1 MLFRVIAM
9 SRDLDAVILRRIKQ
23 FRGAWR
29 RTEVFN
35 IEARQRERVDGKR
48 YDAALLYALCKL
60 RDQPSEEEILKM
72 SPLELKQTLAGP
84 RCSPWAC
91 ILALHELGAFDS
103 SHARIQEGGEE
114 EQLDEYY
121 YDSD

>member
-1 MLFRVIAM
+1 
-9 SRDLDAVILRRIKQ
+9 
-23 FRGAWR
+23 
-29 RTEVFN
+29 
-35 IEARQRERVDGKR
+35 
-48 YDAALLYALCKL
+48 
-60 RDQPSEEEILKM
+60 M